1 MKSEIASSPLPI
13 FRNDSVNEEKSAA
26 SIPPGRLSF
35 AVTRR
40 GGKSDRGEFGQRHSW
55 PVKWRVVVEVRL
67 RATSTEEEEEEEEP
81 GGRWE
86 KRDVGGHTRS
96 FPAASELCAPGKG
109 CLAAA
114 GGCNPGL
121 FIRRKRR
128 AKETREWRNA
138 KQADGAFT
146 VLRPVRA
153 ITSRAASRRE
163 NVTSRA
169 CFTRKGGWK
178 RWFRPNENCRK
189 GGVGFGFVLRVD
201 TWIYTY
207 FRIFPIPSL
216 HTLNLFIESVTY

>member
-121 FIRRKRR
+121 FTRRKRHEGNSR
-128 AKETREWRNA
+128 VEERETRRRCFYGAAPRPGDNVSRGLSPGERHESSLFHEKGRVEEVIPSEWKLSKR
-138 KQADGAFT
+138 GRG
-146 VLRPVRA
+146 LWIR
-153 ITSRAASRRE
+153 TSSGY
-163 NVTSRA
+163 VDIYV
-169 CFTRKGGWK
+169 F
-178 RWFRPNENCRK
+178 PN
-189 GGVGFGFVLRVD
+189 FS
-201 TWIYTY
+201 
-207 FRIFPIPSL
+207 IPSL

>member
-1 MKSEIASSPLPI
+1 M
-13 FRNDSVNEEKSAA
+13 
-26 SIPPGRLSF
+26 
-35 AVTRR
+35 
-40 GGKSDRGEFGQRHSW
+40 
-55 PVKWRVVVEVRL
+55 EVRL

-86 KRDVGGHTRS
+86 KRDVGVHTRS

-138 KQADGAFT
+138 KHADGAFT

-178 RWFRPNENCRK
+178 R
-189 GGVGFGFVLRVD
+189 
-201 TWIYTY
+201 
-207 FRIFPIPSL
+207 
-216 HTLNLFIESVTY
+216 